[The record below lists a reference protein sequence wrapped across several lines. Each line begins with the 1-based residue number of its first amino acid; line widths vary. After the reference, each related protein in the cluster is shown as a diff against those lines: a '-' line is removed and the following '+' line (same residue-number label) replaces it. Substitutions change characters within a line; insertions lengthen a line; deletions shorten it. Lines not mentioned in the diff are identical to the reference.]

1 MNVQNESIRN
11 ALRREYCTIAWNV
24 NEALVAI
31 GAGWI
36 AASIALVG
44 FGLDSLIEVTS
55 AAALVWRLRKRG
67 NPDEELEA
75 ERTALRIVAYTFFAL
90 AAYITYQ
97 AGSILLRRAAP
108 EESLVGI
115 ALAAVS
121 LVVMPWLGFAKE
133 EARPTARE
141 PCARRRRHGNPGLLV
156 SLADPPARSRCQRPL
171 GLVVGGPAGGARHR
185 CIRGTRREGTLGA
198 QSWGG
203 VRTLHDRGAYMMVAT
218 PTMQRPAPLQSKRSG
233 MFPSKRHPHKSER
246 TTKTPP

>member
-11 ALRREYCTIAWNV
+11 ALRLEYFTIAWNV
-24 NEALVAI
+24 IEAVVAV

-36 AASIALVG
+36 AGSIALVG

-55 AAALVWRLRKRG
+55 AAALVWRLRKSG

-108 EESLVGI
+108 EESVVGI

-121 LVVMPWLGFAKE
+121 LIVMPWLGFAKKKL
-133 EARPTARE
+133 
-141 PCARRRRHGNPGLLV
+141 ARRIGSRALDADGTETLVCSYLSLTLLIGLGANALWGWWW
-156 SLADPPARSRCQRPL
+156 ADPLAALAIVAFVVHEGKEALEHSR
-171 GLVVGGPAGGARHR
+171 G
-185 CIRGTRREGTLGA
+185 E
-198 QSWGG
+198 
-203 VRTLHDRGAYMMVAT
+203 D
-218 PTMQRPAPLQSKRSG
+218 
-233 MFPSKRHPHKSER
+233 
-246 TTKTPP
+246 